1 MKQYKFLTIVLIF
14 FILNNKI
21 IAQCDNTA
29 QWPAGTVNVICGNNV
44 IVSNIFAGE
53 YSMTSGYQDQSTLVF
68 SSSVSSDFIT
78 LRKSSNND
86 VIAAGPSP
94 LTILYFAADGN
105 IEVHIN
111 TNAACGTENSARVSS
126 VLMTCG
132 CNNAVKWPTANFN
145 LTQGLNTIATD
156 QYAGDYNVTTGYID
170 GSTCTYAS
178 SEGTDFITLR
188 NATSNIIIATG
199 TTPLS
204 ITYDAL
210 TMSQFIEMHINI
222 NSSCGTQNT
231 NRTTTVNMLNIYRG
245 GVDDGYDDL
254 AFAEP
259 DNPILAIYKGGND
272 DGYDDLAFAEPD
284 NPILTIFKGGN
295 DDGYDDLAFAEPD
308 NPILAIYKGG
318 NDDGY
323 DDLAYV
329 EPDNPILAIFK
340 GGNDDGYDDLA
351 FAEQDNPILAIYKG
365 GNDDGYDDLAFAE
378 PDNPILAI
386 YKGGND
392 DGYDDLA
399 FAEPDNPILAIYKG
413 GNDDGYDDL
422 AFAEPDNPILAIYK
436 GGNDD
441 GYDDLAFAEPDNPIL
456 AIYKGGNDDG
466 YDDLAFAEPDN
477 PILAIY
483 KGGNDDGYDFDSFEE
498 CLGSLVKWRGT
509 LSIDWHTAANW
520 ECGIQPTL
528 TSDVVIPGNA
538 VLFPTVTTN
547 DEIKSLLMQPGST
560 INIMSPAVLK
570 LNGL

>member
-272 DGYDDLAFAEPD
+272 DGYDDLA
-284 NPILTIFKGGN
+284 
-295 DDGYDDLAFAEPD
+295 
-308 NPILAIYKGG
+308 
-318 NDDGY
+318 
-323 DDLAYV
+323 YV

-351 FAEQDNPILAIYKG
+351 FAEQ
-365 GNDDGYDDLAFAE
+365 
-378 PDNPILAI
+378 
-386 YKGGND
+386 
-392 DGYDDLA
+392 
-399 FAEPDNPILAIYKG
+399 
-413 GNDDGYDDL
+413 
-422 AFAEPDNPILAIYK
+422 
-436 GGNDD
+436 
-441 GYDDLAFAEPDNPIL
+441 
-456 AIYKGGNDDG
+456 
-466 YDDLAFAEPDN
+466 DN